1 MVIQYN
7 LEAFNANRMLGI
19 NSRKLA
25 GSTEKMA
32 SGYKINRAADD
43 AAGLS
48 ISEKM
53 RKRIRGLERGMENV
67 EDGISFCQVADG
79 ALDAATDLLQRAREL
94 SIQAYN
100 GTNSKNDR
108 HTIQEEIDQCFEEM
122 DRIFGT
128 TKFNETVIFK
138 NGQRVQGAIYHDQ
151 SYTAKRTTTTSRN
164 MPDWLKLNDGND
176 RKIGIHATYAAGD
189 QVTNEIMKHD
199 FKVGND
205 TIRVYFGPDKGNQG
219 GYQWV
224 GNLSKNVYD
233 KLKKGVPGFDKYM
246 QDHTVNGK
254 YEGWTKEMTDN
265 VSAKLDFSEFANIT
279 NADELYTKLGQLVGV
294 EVGFPCGSCSRM
306 EAVRFGGEFFGVDGV
321 TFQDGHPSYV
331 SKREINLSTKTFS
344 FQPVDDKG
352 NPIMVD
358 GEPYGKSDY
367 TGYFEAIVDVMSMSD
382 TDENGNPTN
391 KADLTEKLAKAIA
404 EDLAKETY
412 NSLRTSMTTHFDR
425 AIMDSNDPYS
435 VYVYDYRDADA
446 IALTGTKA
454 DATIRTAGQVKMNYD
469 ELVTTGYYTH
479 YDYWNAEQTWIQAS
493 DGTMDGMS
501 IFSKRLSAELLK
513 LRGYRIDTYAVDV
526 TMDDPDEYKKKLDEW
541 YAAAPEPIITPYT
554 KEVIER
560 VQVKPAEVQV
570 IKHEEPEKNVGG
582 EIIPARTWYEYKQ
595 IKPAEWKDQKVTKT
609 FYKTEYPNDTRGPKP
624 EATYT
629 VTERYAPSDVKLLDD
644 AIAAVCATRSY
655 YGAVQNRLEH
665 TYNNNYNA
673 DENITYAESRIRD
686 TDMADETVRKSMLDI
701 LQQAGFSMLSQANQS
716 KQGVSMLL
724 S

>member
-1 MVIQYN
+1 MVVQHN

-19 NSRKLA
+19 NNRRLA

-100 GTNSKNDR
+100 GTNSKSDR
-108 HTIQEEIDQCFEEM
+108 HTIQEEIDQCFEEL
-122 DRIFGT
+122 DRVFET

-138 NGQRVQGAIYHDQ
+138 NGQRVQGSTYHAN
-151 SYTAKRTTTTSRN
+151 SRMVKKTTVTSRN

-176 RKIGIHATYAAGD
+176 RKIGLHNYTPGNQYTDG
-189 QVTNEIMKHD
+189 IMKHD
-199 FKVGND
+199 FKVGSD
-205 TIRVYFGPDKGNQG
+205 TIKVYFGPNKGNQG

-224 GNLSKNVYD
+224 GSLGKNSSVYN
-233 KLKKGVPGFDKYM
+233 KLKKGVPGFEKYM
-246 QDHTVNGK
+246 DDHSKSGK
-254 YEGWTKEMTDN
+254 YEGWTSTLDDN
-265 VSAKLDFSEFANIT
+265 VSAKLDFTEFSKIT
-279 NADELYTKLGQLVGV
+279 DADELYTKLGQLVGV

-331 SKREINLSTKTFS
+331 STREINLSTKAFS
-344 FQPVDDKG
+344 FE
-352 NPIMVD
+352 
-358 GEPYGKSDY
+358 GENY
-367 TGYFEAIVDVMSMSD
+367 TGYFEAIVDVMSMAE
-382 TDENGNPTN
+382 TDENGKPTN
-391 KADLTEKLAKAIA
+391 KGDLTKKLAEEIAKDLAKA
-404 EDLAKETY
+404 TY
-412 NSLRTSMTTHFDR
+412 NSLSAAMTTHFDR
-425 AIMDSNDPYS
+425 AIMDSSDPYS

-446 IALTGTKA
+446 IALTNIKA
-454 DATIRTAGQVKMNYD
+454 DATIRTSGQVQMNYE
-469 ELVTTGYYTH
+469 ELVTTGYYTK

-493 DGTMDGMS
+493 DGTPDGMP
-501 IFSKRLSAELLK
+501 IYSKHLSTELLK
-513 LRGYRIDTYAVDV
+513 LKGYRIDTYAVDIK
-526 TMDDPDEYKKKLDEW
+526 MDDPEEYRKKLAAW
-541 YAAAPEPIITPYT
+541 NAAAPTPIIESYE

-560 VQVKPAEVQV
+560 VQVKPAEVKV

-582 EIIPARTWYEYKQ
+582 EIIPARVWYEYKQ

-609 FYKTEYPNDTRGPKP
+609 FYTKRYPNDTRGPKP

-629 VTERYAPSDVKLLDD
+629 VTERYDPSDVKLLDD

-686 TDMADETVRKSMLDI
+686 TDMADEAVRKSMLDI